1 MLYVILHRF
10 CSGNIRERDK
20 LGRPRSRR
28 EDDIKMDFKKRDIG
42 VERIDLPQDKDR
54 WRVLVN
60 TIMNSRVP

>member
-10 CSGNIRERDK
+10 SSGNMRERDK

-42 VERIDLPQDKDR
+42 VERIDLAQEKDR

-60 TIMNSRVP
+60 AVMNSRVT

>member
-1 MLYVILHRF
+1 M
-10 CSGNIRERDK
+10 RERDK

-42 VERIDLPQDKDR
+42 VERIDLAQEKDR

-60 TIMNSRVP
+60 AVMNSRVT